1 MLTYREAREN
11 GEYRSLPKLDRSRL
25 EFLWYSDFWDS
36 PKNGLLVFDGC
47 KYWFQMF
54 EESAD
59 PDFRD
64 FYRRFLVLEL
74 TPSQLEEEE
83 RWHALFQEKV
93 GCHTDYR
100 YNQREE
106 LAKLKPRNVQ
116 EEFYNQ
122 YKARVRLD
130 VNANPAIGWFET

>member
-1 MLTYREAREN
+1 MLTFSEAREN
-11 GEYRSLPKLDRSRL
+11 GEYRSLPELDRSRL
-25 EFLWYSDFWDS
+25 EFLWHSDFWDG

-59 PDFRD
+59 PDLKD

-74 TPSQLEEEE
+74 TPAQLEEEE

-93 GCHTDYR
+93 GYHSDSR

-106 LAKLKPRNVQ
+106 LAQLKPRNVQ
-116 EEFYNQ
+116 VEFYNL
-122 YKARVRLD
+122 YKARVPLD
-130 VNANPAIGWFET
+130 VNANRAIGWFET